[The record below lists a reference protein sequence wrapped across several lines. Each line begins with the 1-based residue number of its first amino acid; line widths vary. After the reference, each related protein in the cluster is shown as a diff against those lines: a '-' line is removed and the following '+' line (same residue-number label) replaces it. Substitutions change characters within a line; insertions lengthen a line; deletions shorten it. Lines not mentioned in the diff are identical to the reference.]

1 MDENGAHKNHKP
13 HVFPNG
19 VSPIRNGFVTFRSNI
34 LSLFEEKCEKWN
46 LEEITYGSYVA
57 NYGFRNKF
65 CAADVAYACL
75 AVMEQHLE
83 TAGGGGGVDASA
95 EGGGGG
101 GGGDGSVS
109 ARRRLA
115 NAEKSFYEASD
126 ALSRANIAVLEKGI
140 EKGRDLLTL
149 VMKQVHMPSNY
160 TKQPLLFRSPDLP
173 RQISAIFH

>member
-1 MDENGAHKNHKP
+1 MLLWLLVPSLLLSGLLLWFVTLWFETL
-13 HVFPNG
+13 
-19 VSPIRNGFVTFRSNI
+19 GFVTFRSNI

-83 TAGGGGGVDASA
+83 TAGVDASS

-101 GGGDGSVS
+101 GALGGVGNAGSPLPFVNGLS
-109 ARRRLA
+109 
-115 NAEKSFYEASD
+115 SPASSSST
-126 ALSRANIAVLEKGI
+126 AASSLS
-140 EKGRDLLTL
+140 
-149 VMKQVHMPSNY
+149 
-160 TKQPLLFRSPDLP
+160 
-173 RQISAIFH
+173 